1 MGRAAG
7 WGLGRERGS
16 MEHAHRGAAS
26 RRRRQE
32 ARDGYERVESL
43 DYDEGEGEARAA
55 ALGEATDAD
64 DPHRRRRDTLLN
76 AAVRWLLCLLTGE
89 RPSRASPR
97 GRGGVL
103 DSVCCGWRWRGFR
116 DGRERQA
123 AVLEACC

>member
-1 MGRAAG
+1 
-7 WGLGRERGS
+7 LGRERGS

-89 RPSRASPR
+89 RPSRAPPPE
-97 GRGGVL
+97 GGVGSWTACAA
-103 DSVCCGWRWRGFR
+103 DGDGEASGMAESV
-116 DGRERQA
+116 RQPF
-123 AVLEACC
+123 